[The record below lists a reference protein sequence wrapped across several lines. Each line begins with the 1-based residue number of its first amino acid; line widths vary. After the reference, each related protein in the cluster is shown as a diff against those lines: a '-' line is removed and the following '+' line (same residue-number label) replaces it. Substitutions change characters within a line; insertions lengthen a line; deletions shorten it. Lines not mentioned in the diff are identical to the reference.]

1 MSYADLK
8 RELESETGRNK
19 TYKMSIALE
28 MGLQAAIDLAT
39 EFKNKQFMNVGGEE
53 ADSKNQEFDSEMT
66 YELTEEEEK
75 ELRKYDKDPGVIETT
90 PPVREAE
97 TPTDCTTKHY
107 GCEEVTKKILFSN
120 NDDDDV
126 KD

>member
-39 EFKNKQFMNVGGEE
+39 EFKNK
-53 ADSKNQEFDSEMT
+53 
-66 YELTEEEEK
+66 
-75 ELRKYDKDPGVIETT
+75 
-90 PPVREAE
+90 
-97 TPTDCTTKHY
+97 
-107 GCEEVTKKILFSN
+107 
-120 NDDDDV
+120 
-126 KD
+126 